1 MNEKNYFT
9 WFYIFFKNIK
19 KKLYFASTMNLIAS
33 LLKLQ
38 IILASFN
45 IKRKNKKT
53 NLVHK

>member
-1 MNEKNYFT
+1 MKKNYFT

-19 KKLYFASTMNLIAS
+19 KKLYFARTMNLIAS
-33 LLKLQ
+33 LLNLQ

-45 IKRKNKKT
+45 IKTKNKKT

>member
-1 MNEKNYFT
+1 MNEKKYFT

>member
-19 KKLYFASTMNLIAS
+19 KKLYFARTMNLIAS
-33 LLKLQ
+33 LLNLQ

-45 IKRKNKKT
+45 IKTKNKKKIST
-53 NLVHK
+53 

>member
-19 KKLYFASTMNLIAS
+19 KNLYFASTMNLIAS

>member
-1 MNEKNYFT
+1 MKKIILHGFT
-9 WFYIFFKNIK
+9 IFFKNIK

-33 LLKLQ
+33 LLNLQ

>member
-19 KKLYFASTMNLIAS
+19 KKLYFARTMNLIAS
-33 LLKLQ
+33 LLNLQ

-45 IKRKNKKT
+45 IKTKNKKT